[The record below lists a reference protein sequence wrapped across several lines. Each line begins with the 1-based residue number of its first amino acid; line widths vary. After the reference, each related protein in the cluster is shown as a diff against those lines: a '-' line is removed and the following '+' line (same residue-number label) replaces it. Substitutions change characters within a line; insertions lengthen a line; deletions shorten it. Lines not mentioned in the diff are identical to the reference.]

1 MSTGPIA
8 RWKKERNEHHQ
19 EGTTST
25 NPCPTWSPVQNGG
38 REGFAK
44 CATHILHSHASAPTD
59 QPAKLLS
66 HRSVQ
71 PTSYT
76 PMFARPLTSPPNFRP
91 TAAWDERIGGLSPC
105 PHLLSRFQ
113 HHQGGGTT
121 THPGPTWSPVKNGT
135 REGFATVCNP
145 HHVCAPPD
153 QSAKLSSHRSGQPT
167 SYTPMFARPLTSP
180 PNFRPTA
187 PGTKGLADS
196 RPAHTCCP
204 ASSIIRGAVQPPIL
218 ARHGRLLKMGRARV
232 SPQCATHIIRSHASV
247 LTDQPAKLLSHR
259 HPWDERIGGLSP
271 CPHMPPRFQHQQRA
285 LQPPRHARHGRL
297 LKMGRARVS
306 PHPWDERIGG
316 LSLCPHLLSRFQH
329 HQGGATATHPRPT
342 CMSANNEARGGF
354 RHARPASYTSTCAS
368 PLSNPPNVCP
378 TATQGVGGVSGMETR
393 ESVEL
398 QNHTHTHTHTQTKIY
413 SRYHRSDDERGAES
427 AESVVWSRRSRP
439 RSKTHKKLWEFAH
452 LRCRLRGGVIG
463 TASGECFS
471 SSETH
476 ENAVSRPSAR

>member
-1 MSTGPIA
+1 
-8 RWKKERNEHHQ
+8 
-19 EGTTST
+19 
-25 NPCPTWSPVQNGG
+25 
-38 REGFAK
+38 
-44 CATHILHSHASAPTD
+44 
-59 QPAKLLS
+59 
-66 HRSVQ
+66 
-71 PTSYT
+71 
-76 PMFARPLTSPPNFRP
+76 MFARPLTSPPNFRP
-91 TAAWDERIGGLSPC
+91 TA
-105 PHLLSRFQ
+105 
-113 HHQGGGTT
+113 T
-121 THPGPTWSPVKNGT
+121 
-135 REGFATVCNP
+135 
-145 HHVCAPPD
+145 
-153 QSAKLSSHRSGQPT
+153 
-167 SYTPMFARPLTSP
+167 
-180 PNFRPTA
+180 

-218 ARHGRLLKMGRARV
+218 ARHGRLLKMGPARV
-232 SPQCATHIIRSHASV
+232 SP
-247 LTDQPAKLLSHR
+247 

-316 LSLCPHLLSRFQH
+316 LSLCPYLLSRFQH

-398 QNHTHTHTHTQTKIY
+398 QNHTHTHTHTNENGF
-413 SRYHRSDDERGAES
+413 SLP
-427 AESVVWSRRSRP
+427 SVR
-439 RSKTHKKLWEFAH
+439 
-452 LRCRLRGGVIG
+452 
-463 TASGECFS
+463 
-471 SSETH
+471 
-476 ENAVSRPSAR
+476 